1 MAGTLHCRDS
11 RRARKTRLRLKHSSL
26 NRLESLPFRLRHT
39 GGGKSKSPLP
49 LPEWSR
55 LFGGSAARLSESNWS
70 SPESS
75 EERRFP
81 RQRAEALGSL
91 SFGSVFFGD
100 SKKMNPAGGP
110 EPAGID
116 LNFDFLKLQQKREN
130 KTMSAKKI
138 MIIDNEEGL
147 CRMMEAVLMD
157 DGHAVRSFTNPLEA
171 VEVFRPGI
179 WDLVISDIKMPGIDG
194 LEVLQ
199 RIKATEADIPVIMI
213 TAFATVEMSIQA
225 LRRGAYDM
233 LTKPFEPDE
242 LLFRVRNALSHN
254 DLQNE
259 NKQLREELAGKFNF
273 DNIIGASMAL
283 QKLLDKVEKVA
294 IRDTSVLITGES
306 GTGKELI
313 AQAIHYNSP
322 RREKPFIAIN
332 CGAIPD
338 SVLESELFG
347 HKKGSFT
354 GAESDKEGLL
364 KAADGGTLFLDE
376 IGNLPLNVQKTLLR
390 FLQEQEFRRIGD
402 TESTRVD
409 VRLISATNADLTAD
423 VETGE
428 FREDLF
434 YRLNV
439 INLHLP
445 PLRERR
451 ADIPLLATH
460 FIAEQNKK
468 FNTSIKGLSA
478 EAQRAAS
485 EYSWPGNIRQLR
497 NVIEACMTIE
507 STEQIDLSTL
517 AQFIE
522 TEDTPSEEDDYNQA
536 LGRFEIDY
544 LHQLLR
550 SVDGNIEEAAQKAG
564 MNMATIYRKLK
575 KYGLRKQDVLD

>member
-1 MAGTLHCRDS
+1 
-11 RRARKTRLRLKHSSL
+11 
-26 NRLESLPFRLRHT
+26 
-39 GGGKSKSPLP
+39 
-49 LPEWSR
+49 
-55 LFGGSAARLSESNWS
+55 
-70 SPESS
+70 
-75 EERRFP
+75 
-81 RQRAEALGSL
+81 
-91 SFGSVFFGD
+91 
-100 SKKMNPAGGP
+100 
-110 EPAGID
+110 
-116 LNFDFLKLQQKREN
+116 
-130 KTMSAKKI
+130 MSAKKI

-157 DGHAVRSFTNPLEA
+157 DGHAVRSFNDPLEA

-199 RIKATEADIPVIMI
+199 RIKTAEPDIPVIMI

-225 LRRGAYDM
+225 LRKGAYDM

-242 LLFRVRNALSHN
+242 LLFRVRNALNHN
-254 DLQNE
+254 QLLNE
-259 NKQLREELAGKFNF
+259 NQQLRQVLASKFNF
-273 DNIIGASMAL
+273 ETIIGASASL

-294 IRDTSVLITGES
+294 VRDTSVLITGES

-322 RREKPFIAIN
+322 RKEQPFIAIN

-354 GAESDKEGLL
+354 GADSDKVGLL
-364 KAADGGTLFLDE
+364 MAADGGTLFLDE
-376 IGNLPLNVQKTLLR
+376 IGNLPINIQKTLLR

-402 TESTRVD
+402 TKSTKVN
-409 VRLISATNADLTAD
+409 VRLISATNSDLEKG
-423 VETGE
+423 VEQGS
-428 FREDLF
+428 FREDLL

-451 ADIPLLATH
+451 ADIPLLAAH
-460 FIAEQNKK
+460 FIAAQNKK
-468 FNTSIKGLSA
+468 FNTSVSGLSA
-478 EAQRAAS
+478 DAQRAAG
-485 EYSWPGNIRQLR
+485 EFSWPGNIRQLK
-497 NVIEACMTIE
+497 NVIEACLTVE
-507 STEQIDLSTL
+507 TEQQISLTTL

-522 TEDTPSEEDDYNQA
+522 TDGCSDDDAEYTQA
-536 LGRFEIDY
+536 LARFEVDY

-550 SVDGNIEEAAQKAG
+550 AVDGNIEEGAKKAG

-575 KYGLRKQDVLD
+575 KYGLRKEDVLG

>member
-1 MAGTLHCRDS
+1 
-11 RRARKTRLRLKHSSL
+11 
-26 NRLESLPFRLRHT
+26 
-39 GGGKSKSPLP
+39 
-49 LPEWSR
+49 
-55 LFGGSAARLSESNWS
+55 
-70 SPESS
+70 
-75 EERRFP
+75 
-81 RQRAEALGSL
+81 
-91 SFGSVFFGD
+91 
-100 SKKMNPAGGP
+100 
-110 EPAGID
+110 
-116 LNFDFLKLQQKREN
+116 
-130 KTMSAKKI
+130 MSAKKI
-138 MIIDNEEGL
+138 MVIDNEEGL

-157 DGHAVRSFTNPLEA
+157 DGHAVRSFNDPLEA

-179 WDLVISDIKMPGIDG
+179 WDLVICDIKMPGMDG

-199 RIKATEADIPVIMI
+199 RLKTAEADIPVIMI

-225 LRRGAYDM
+225 LRKGAYDM

-242 LLFRVRNALSHN
+242 LLFRVRNALDHN
-254 DLQNE
+254 QLLTE
-259 NKQLREELAGKFNF
+259 NLLLREGLADKFNF
-273 DNIIGASMAL
+273 DKIIGASTAL

-294 IRDTSVLITGES
+294 VRDTSVLITGES

-322 RREKPFIAIN
+322 RKDQPFIAIN

-354 GAESDKEGLL
+354 GAENDKEGLI

-376 IGNLPLNVQKTLLR
+376 IGNLPLNVQKTMLR

-402 TESTRVD
+402 TQSIRVN
-409 VRLISATNADLTAD
+409 VRLISATNSDLSSE
-423 VETGE
+423 VEQGS

-451 ADIPLLATH
+451 ADIPLLAAH
-460 FIAEQNKK
+460 FIDAQNKK
-468 FNTSIKGLSA
+468 FNTDINGLSA
-478 EAQRAAS
+478 EAQRAAC
-485 EYSWPGNIRQLR
+485 EFSWPGNIRQLK

-507 STEQIDLSTL
+507 TGEQIDLTTL

-522 TEDTPSEEDDYNQA
+522 TDDTPSEDADYNQA

-550 SVDGNIEEAAQKAG
+550 SVDGNIEEAARKAG

-575 KYGLRKQDVLD
+575 KYGLRKEDVLD